1 MVVGE
6 GNKGV
11 FMCKGNFVIYC
22 QDQRVKRGTLGQ
34 IVELGESMGVTN
46 SSWTQIVS
54 GKLTQWSDY

>member
-1 MVVGE
+1 MVVSE

-11 FMCKGNFVIYC
+11 FSCEGNFVIYC
-22 QDQRVKRGTLGQ
+22 QDQGVKRNMLGE
-34 IVELGESMGVTN
+34 IVELRAGTRVTN